1 MIRTPR
7 DEIVIALAGQPNCG
21 KSTLFNAVAG
31 FRVNTGN
38 FAGTTVSFTETRVL
52 IGGRTVRLIDLPG
65 TYSISSHDLAEKEAR
80 DYLLSGNVDVIIN
93 VLDTSILARSLELTI
108 QLLEM
113 EIPMVM
119 ALNMFDEA
127 LEKGTEIDLAALRRL
142 TGVEAYPVIAVEGSG
157 VREVFD
163 AAMRVAVDGFN
174 PVKPVYDR
182 DVEQCI
188 AEIREHY
195 PKDLRRALPVDE
207 RFVIIRLLEMDREFE
222 AAASDI
228 DPGFLRFVQEK
239 RRDLAQMHDWPEA
252 GVFSSHRHAIVFDLF
267 ESVARITHKHTL
279 SLKEHIDRF
288 IINPAGGL
296 AAIVGI
302 LFFMFFASFELGDV
316 ISGLIESPL
325 DALGQGLAGM
335 AGGLASVAVSGLYD
349 GFVSGI
355 GIVLPYL
362 LPLLFLMSILEDS
375 GLLPRIAFM
384 VDGLLHRFGL
394 HGKSAIPII
403 LGYGCNVPAIMAAR
417 NMEFERDRII
427 TMLVVPFIACSA
439 RTVVILALAG
449 KFLGAAVT
457 TGIYMGNI
465 LIALAVSM
473 VLSRFQKE
481 ESPGIIMDVPP
492 LRRPYAGLVA
502 RKVWWQL
509 KGFLIF
515 AWPVIIFSS
524 LALAFISHVG
534 MDRIMNAILAP
545 VTSGILMLPEESG
558 ITLFL
563 GIFRKELTLV
573 MLNQALGTH
582 DVSTILAPGQI
593 LVLVVFTVLYIP
605 CIATITTLWKEGGW
619 KVALYSVALNTT
631 VALLVAGGLAQVM
644 RLL

>member
-1 MIRTPR
+1 MRHPR
-7 DEIVIALAGQPNCG
+7 EELVIALAGQPNCG

-31 FRVNTGN
+31 FKVNTGN

-52 IGGRTVRLIDLPG
+52 LGGKTLRLIDLPG

-113 EIPMVM
+113 NIPMVM

-127 LEKGTEIDLAALRRL
+127 LEKGTEIDLTALKSL

-163 AAMRVAVDGFN
+163 AALRVAREGFN
-174 PVKPVYDR
+174 PMKPVYDR

-188 AEIREHY
+188 AEIAAQY
-195 PKDLRRALPVDE
+195 PQDLRVAFPVDE
-207 RFVIIRLLEMDREFE
+207 RFVIIRLLEMDQEFE
-222 AAASDI
+222 AAAADI
-228 DPGFLRFVQEK
+228 DIGFLSFVKEK
-239 RRDLAQMHDWPEA
+239 RRALAEMHNWPEA
-252 GVFSSHRHAIVFDLF
+252 GVFASHRHAFVFDLF
-267 ESVARITHKHTL
+267 EAVARITHKHTL
-279 SLKEHIDRF
+279 TLKERIDRF

-296 AAIVGI
+296 AAIVGL
-302 LFFMFFASFELGDV
+302 LFLMFFASFETGDI

-325 DALGQGLAGM
+325 DELGKTLAGM
-335 AGGLASVAVSGLYD
+335 TGGLAAVAVSGLYD

-362 LPLLFLMSILEDS
+362 IPLLVLMAILEDS

-427 TMLVVPFIACSA
+427 TMLIVPFIACSA

-449 KFLGAAVT
+449 KYLGAAAT
-457 TGIYMGNI
+457 TGIYLGNI
-465 LIALAVSM
+465 LIALAVSL
-473 VLSRFQKE
+473 VLSKLQAD

-492 LRRPYAGLVA
+492 LRKPYAGLVA
-502 RKVWWQL
+502 KKVWWQL
-509 KGFLIF
+509 KGFLVF
-515 AWPVIIFSS
+515 AWPVIIVSS
-524 LALAFISHVG
+524 LALAFVSHMGV
-534 MDRIMNAILAP
+534 DRVMNAVLAP
-545 VTSGILMLPEESG
+545 ITSGILMLPDQTG

-573 MLNQALGTH
+573 MLNQALGTA
-582 DVSTILAPGQI
+582 DVSAVLSSAQI

-605 CIATITTLWKEGGW
+605 CIATISTLWKEGGW
-619 KVALYSVALNTT
+619 KVALYSVLLNIT
-631 VALLVAGGLAQVM
+631 VAILVAGGMAQIM